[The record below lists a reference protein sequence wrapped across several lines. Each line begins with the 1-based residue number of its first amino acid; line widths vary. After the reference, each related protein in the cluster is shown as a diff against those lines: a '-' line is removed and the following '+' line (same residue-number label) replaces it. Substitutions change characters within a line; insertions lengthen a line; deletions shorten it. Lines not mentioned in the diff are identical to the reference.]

1 MYTVGSVFYSIYF
14 CVSFPMFYRCCL
26 LPWAASRLFLE
37 AHPHLYA
44 RLDEEAGDKWDL
56 MRSVIDSLAAAMT
69 VTILLD
75 FWRLLLPSIDGSAL
89 KWDGIPYFD

>member
-14 CVSFPMFYRCCL
+14 CVSFPMFY
-26 LPWAASRLFLE
+26 
-37 AHPHLYA
+37 